1 LAAEKKEPGIQPLHE
16 PERIEI
22 ENKDFQSL
30 LQRIEALGVAMEKMR
45 IAEYVQLLD
54 RPWRL
59 IYLNLLAGVARGVG
73 VALGFTILG
82 TILVY
87 ILRDVVAANLP
98 GIGEF
103 IADMVRTVQ
112 QQLH

>member
-1 LAAEKKEPGIQPLHE
+1 
-16 PERIEI
+16 
-22 ENKDFQSL
+22 
-30 LQRIEALGVAMEKMR
+30 MEKMR